1 MKGFGKSVDKN
12 TAPNLTADVNRI
24 NKDRAMDY
32 QEKTYENQI
41 AKESKLIHKN
51 EKESRNLH

>member
-41 AKESKLIHKN
+41 A
-51 EKESRNLH
+51 